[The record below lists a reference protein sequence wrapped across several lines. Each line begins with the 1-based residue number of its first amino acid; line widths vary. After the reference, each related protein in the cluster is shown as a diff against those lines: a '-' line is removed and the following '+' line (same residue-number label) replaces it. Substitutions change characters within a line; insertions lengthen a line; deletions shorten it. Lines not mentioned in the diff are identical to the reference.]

1 MVLVA
6 VHCGAIREDRRAVVV
21 VLVMGVMNA
30 RKVRSSCGEGECI
43 LNTLLEYFDSSQ
55 LPGYEQKKE

>member
-21 VLVMGVMNA
+21 VLVVVGVMNVRRA
-30 RKVRSSCGEGECI
+30 RSSCGDGECI
-43 LNTLLEYFDSSQ
+43 LNTVISS
-55 LPGYEQKKE
+55 